1 MKEKKIT
8 KVKINI
14 LPIPKGP
21 FTLDEISQETGCIT
35 YNKIGNISIHKSKT
49 YSTWKSRIQSMSFIF
64 ENEMQSLF

>member
-35 YNKIGNISIHKSKT
+35 YNKIENISIHNITSIEIAKKGEFYLEKQFRKNS
-49 YSTWKSRIQSMSFIF
+49 
-64 ENEMQSLF
+64 